1 MYFFFAYFCFVSATP
16 CFPSKATVNSTWL
29 WTLFLRRSVLWLFR
43 ICYINQQVLSFM
55 ALVSAQ
61 YSLCSV
67 PSSSCI
73 LWNPLK
79 TTFFQVCS
87 YLLLFSWPTSGST
100 YGTCCSTVLCLHK
113 LACVYLCF
121 LLLALFPLLCPAP
134 VSCFCPVLAT
144 RLYFCLIVH
153 VPGVQTL
160 RLSSTLFR
168 ISPSASP
175 LISAASSCQLVAIIG
190 TMTWRPSPLD
200 SPSSLA

>member
-1 MYFFFAYFCFVSATP
+1 MYFFFAYFCFVSAIP

-73 LWNPLK
+73 LWTP
-79 TTFFQVCS
+79 VV
-87 YLLLFSWPTSGST
+87 LLFYSPVSTQAGPVCTFVFSCWPCFHFYVRRQYHVSVLFWRPGST
-100 YGTCCSTVLCLHK
+100 SASLSMFLEFK
-113 LACVYLCF
+113 L
-121 LLLALFPLLCPAP
+121 
-134 VSCFCPVLAT
+134 S
-144 RLYFCLIVH
+144 
-153 VPGVQTL
+153 G
-160 RLSSTLFR
+160 TLFH
-168 ISPSASP
+168 ISPSVGP
-175 LISAASSCQLVAIIG
+175 LISAASSCQLVTIIG

-200 SPSSLA
+200 SPASLA